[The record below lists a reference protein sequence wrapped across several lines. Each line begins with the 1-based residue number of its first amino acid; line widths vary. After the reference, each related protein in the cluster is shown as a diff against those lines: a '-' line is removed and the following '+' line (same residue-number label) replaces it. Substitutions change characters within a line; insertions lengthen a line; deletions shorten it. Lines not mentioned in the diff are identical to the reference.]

1 MNKFEQYLN
10 EAAMGLGNYALYVSE
25 RLTYLYINDDEL
37 KEALESYDLS
47 GMEKKVLFVF
57 GIKEDMY
64 MDAVWAQKGYCP
76 IAYTVA
82 LSIAP
87 EGVLAP
93 QWQADRV
100 TKSAANIWKEFFNGK
115 GKDDVTLE
123 LVGVDPDNYRSYWY
137 RIKTKVN
144 FSKNVKAHKDFL
156 KDDKYNEK
164 SDQLNELADGLL
176 INAMRA
182 IY

>member
-93 QWQADRV
+93 
-100 TKSAANIWKEFFNGK
+100 
-115 GKDDVTLE
+115 
-123 LVGVDPDNYRSYWY
+123 
-137 RIKTKVN
+137 
-144 FSKNVKAHKDFL
+144 
-156 KDDKYNEK
+156 
-164 SDQLNELADGLL
+164 
-176 INAMRA
+176 
-182 IY
+182 